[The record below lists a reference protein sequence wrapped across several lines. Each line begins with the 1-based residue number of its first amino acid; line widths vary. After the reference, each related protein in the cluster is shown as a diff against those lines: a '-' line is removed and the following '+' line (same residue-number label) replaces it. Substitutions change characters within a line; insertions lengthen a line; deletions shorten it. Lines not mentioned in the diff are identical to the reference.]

1 VKLDRSFY
9 ERPTLQ
15 VASDLIGK
23 VLVRRLNGRNL
34 AGKIIETEAY
44 VGPHDLACH
53 ASKGK
58 TPRTSVMFGPP
69 GVSYVYMIYGFYF
82 CLNAVTEAEGFPAAV
97 LIRAVEPLENIRV
110 MRKLRH
116 NPRREID
123 IASGPGKLCMAMA
136 IDKGLNEA
144 NLSGR
149 TLWVEDRNIEIEKID
164 TGPRIGVDYAGE
176 YKDKP
181 WRFHESGN
189 PHVSRV
195 RVNRHESRA

>member
-1 VKLDRSFY
+1 MRRSQLPQRRFVGRARRALAPHEQPASEVGRIDA
-9 ERPTLQ
+9 ERLAD
-15 VASDLIGK
+15 VAERE
-23 VLVRRLNGRNL
+23 RRVV
-34 AGKIIETEAY
+34 AEA
-44 VGPHDLACH
+44 A
-53 ASKGK
+53 
-58 TPRTSVMFGPP
+58 
-69 GVSYVYMIYGFYF
+69 
-82 CLNAVTEAEGFPAAV
+82 
-97 LIRAVEPLENIRV
+97 
-110 MRKLRH
+110 
-116 NPRREID
+116 EID
-123 IASGPGKLCMAMA
+123 IASGPGKLCMAMS

-149 TLWVEDRNIEIEKID
+149 TLWVEDRNIEIERIE